1 MTVVS
6 LMLYV
11 GAFAVGMG
19 PVFWLLIA
27 EIYPLP
33 VRGKAMAA
41 ATLAN
46 WGANLVVA
54 LTFLSLVHVLGS
66 RGAFWLYGAVG
77 VAAWLF
83 AYFLVPETRGRS
95 LEEIE
100 AGWSGERGRAG
111 AAG

>member
-1 MTVVS
+1 MV
-6 LMLYV
+6 YV
-11 GAFAVGMG
+11 GSFAVGLG

-27 EIYPLP
+27 EVYPLRL
-33 VRGKAMAA
+33 RGKAMGV

-46 WGANLVVA
+46 WGSNLVVA
-54 LTFLSLVHVLGS
+54 LTFLSLVEALGRS
-66 RGAFWLYGAVG
+66 GAFWLYAAVG

-100 AGWSGERGRAG
+100 AGWSGEKGRAG
-111 AAG
+111 ALAD